1 MARCKP
7 YTIKNSKVHISVEL
21 DVGEVFFEHDKHNYE
36 KHTRSTQWDPNIEF
50 DCCDE
55 IVTKKSCQINQE
67 IKKYM
72 K

>member
-1 MARCKP
+1 MLEKF
-7 YTIKNSKVHISVEL
+7 
-21 DVGEVFFEHDKHNYE
+21 FFEYDKHT
-36 KHTRSTQWDPNIEF
+36 KSTQWDPNVEF

-55 IVTKKSCQINQE
+55 IVTKKSRKINQE